1 MLDNSCYEGEWK
13 EGLKDGKG
21 IFISSYG
28 AEMYDGSWK
37 LDKHHGFGILEYS
50 GIRYEGMWREGK
62 MEGWGIAYS
71 SDGNYRD
78 GQWKDGK
85 PYGAAIHTI

>member
-37 LDKHHGFGILEYS
+37 LD
-50 GIRYEGMWREGK
+50 
-62 MEGWGIAYS
+62 
-71 SDGNYRD
+71 
-78 GQWKDGK
+78 
-85 PYGAAIHTI
+85 